1 MKLLLVMRGG
11 MQVSMERDLHISSP
25 PEDGF
30 PPGRWK
36 REAEILPNFYPSSSS
51 VFVLSCRYIIIFYI
65 YIYFPPRKAFNYCYG
80 HTMEGSHTQCLAVG
94 KPTGSR
100 IFTDM
105 KECPTDLPAAYIFTT
120 FFSMF
125 KCLLPLLQSSFLPN
139 LEFPCFLTPMLCSPI
154 LQPSSIAGHPTAMV
168 GFDSL
173 SASDMV
179 MSPISCVQGR
189 WGHIVWGSPAGPCFL
204 TLARYS
210 ITQSS
215 TDTHSTT
222 QQW

>member
-25 PEDGF
+25 LRMASHLGGEREKQKSF
-30 PPGRWK
+30 QTSIHPPPQFLYCPAG
-36 REAEILPNFYPSSSS
+36 ILLYF
-51 VFVLSCRYIIIFYI
+51 I
-65 YIYFPPRKAFNYCYG
+65 YIFFPPRKAFNYCYV

-105 KECPTDLPAAYIFTT
+105 KEYPTDLPAAYIFTT

-154 LQPSSIAGHPTAMV
+154 LQPSSIAGHPTTMV

-215 TDTHSTT
+215 TETHSTT
-222 QQW
+222 QQ